1 MALIDDATAAQ
12 LRTAFTRLAAPV
24 RLVVFSPAA
33 SDPAAEEVSTLVEEL
48 AALDPKLEAERH
60 RFGLDGER
68 VAQLAIERVPAIAVL
83 AGAKDHGIRFYGRPS
98 GYEFGSLIATILDV
112 SAGDSGLADDTRRA
126 LAALERDVRIRVF
139 STPT

>member
-12 LRTAFTRLAAPV
+12 LRSAFSRLGTPV
-24 RLVVFSPAA
+24 RLVAFLPAA
-33 SDPAAEEVSTLVEEL
+33 ADPAAEEVSVLVEEL
-48 AALDPKLEAERH
+48 ALLDPRLEAERR
-60 RFGLDGER
+60 RFGLDAER
-68 VAQLAIERVPAIAVL
+68 VAQLGIERVPAIAVL
-83 AGAKDHGIRFYGRPS
+83 GGAKDHGIRFYGRPS

-126 LAALERDVRIRVF
+126 LAALERDVHIRVF